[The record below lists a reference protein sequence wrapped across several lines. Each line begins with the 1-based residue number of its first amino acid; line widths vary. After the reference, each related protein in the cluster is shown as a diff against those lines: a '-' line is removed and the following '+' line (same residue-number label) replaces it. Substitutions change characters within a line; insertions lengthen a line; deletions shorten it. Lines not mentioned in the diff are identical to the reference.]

1 MRKNVFVSDEVIK
14 IVEHRNKFLSFE
26 TEEHEIN
33 VPVHLIKL
41 VQKVYTDT
49 EGTQSIAIFLET
61 EDEFYITYE
70 ELENIDTV
78 FEQIVDLKQRTN
90 KFRVEAYNIETAQ
103 TIDK

>member
-1 MRKNVFVSDEVIK
+1 MKKEIFVSDEEIK
-14 IVEHRNKFLSFE
+14 IIEHRLKFLSFE

-33 VPVHLIKL
+33 IPVHLIKL
-41 VQKVYTDT
+41 VQKAYTDA

-78 FEQIVDLKQRTN
+78 FEQIVDLKMRTN
-90 KFRVEAYNIETAQ
+90 KFRVELYNIETAK